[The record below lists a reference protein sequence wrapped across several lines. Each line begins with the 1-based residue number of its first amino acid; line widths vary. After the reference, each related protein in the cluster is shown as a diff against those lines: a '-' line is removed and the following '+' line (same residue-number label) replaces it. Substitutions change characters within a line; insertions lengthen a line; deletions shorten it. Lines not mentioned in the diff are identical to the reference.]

1 MGFAASVATII
12 IFIAIIIISTITYPT
27 LVKSFKNVADAKD
40 DRHNIQMDQV
50 NTAIDIID
58 ISDIGGNQLQ
68 ITVTNEGTTMLH
80 ASNASV
86 LVDGMYTNYSVS
98 PSGFWSPQNDA
109 VFTVSANV
117 DQSCNKN
124 SCGKRQ
130 IRYGTVC
137 KLGVLTMG
145 AETSSTHL
153 IFFIVAMIIAAGVAG
168 VVYTNVNAIANASH
182 ASSSTLSQQL
192 RTDITIINDPNNVPK
207 SGDIYTF
214 YILNT
219 GKSTLTTDF
228 VSVLING
235 VYIPEDDIQKSIIDG
250 GSTTTWRQ
258 EDILQIEITYAGMP
272 NGDNSIKVISENGVY
287 DSFEFII

>member
-117 DQSCNKN
+117 DQNHVIK
-124 SCGKRQ
+124 
-130 IRYGTVC
+130 
-137 KLGVLTMG
+137 
-145 AETSSTHL
+145 
-153 IFFIVAMIIAAGVAG
+153 IVAE
-168 VVYTNVNAIANASH
+168 S
-182 ASSSTLSQQL
+182 
-192 RTDITIINDPNNVPK
+192 
-207 SGDIYTF
+207 
-214 YILNT
+214 
-219 GKSTLTTDF
+219 GKSDMELY
-228 VSVLING
+228 VS
-235 VYIPEDDIQKSIIDG
+235 
-250 GSTTTWRQ
+250 
-258 EDILQIEITYAGMP
+258 
-272 NGDNSIKVISENGVY
+272 
-287 DSFEFII
+287 